1 MDLDMIDV
9 YQVMTYLK
17 MSILDRQTP
26 VNLEDKKVIEG
37 DGYVFPTLYPNFP
50 KISSIEIYY
59 TGFLNNK
66 VVLKFCSH
74 EDGTNIIDTVETE
87 NIHNGKVFFDLD
99 KNRTVGK
106 YNKQLTGVKSIII
119 QGMNNNTINEL
130 FFKSKDYTIVY
141 DEVISQLRNASNHI
155 FNMIGCNQQSIPVP
169 LKEYVYMISAGY
181 IWLSIW
187 ENEANGMEDK
197 YNYADRLIHDAE
209 QGIVNYMSNC
219 SNSSDESIG
228 YYNKIRWGLKG

>member
-1 MDLDMIDV
+1 MNFTMVDV

-26 VNLEDKKVIEG
+26 VDLQEEVLVDSDNFIV
-37 DGYVFPTLYPNFP
+37 PTLYPNFP
-50 KISSIEIYY
+50 KISSIEIFYK
-59 TGFLNNK
+59 GLLNNR
-66 VVLKFCSH
+66 VAISFCSRS
-74 EDGTNIIDTVETE
+74 DGMNVIDTVETD
-87 NIHNGKVFFDLD
+87 NIHEGKIFFDLD

-119 QGMNNNTINEL
+119 KGMNNITINEL
-130 FFKSKDYTIVY
+130 FFKSKDYTVMY
-141 DEVISQLRNASNHI
+141 DEVVTQLKNASNHI
-155 FNMIGCNQQSIPVP
+155 TSMIGCNQKIPDN
-169 LKEYVYMISAGY
+169 LKEYLYMIAAAY

-209 QGIVNYMSNC
+209 QGIINYLNNC
-219 SNSSDESIG
+219 NVESTAD
-228 YYNKIRWGLKG
+228 YNRVTWGL